1 MIQKN
6 IAGKTVLLKSEHD
19 FSFLDEFDQIFA
31 VFDELISGNICFGA
45 QKNGKKYFLKYAG
58 ALPKNYIGS
67 AEQAIQRLKNAEDSY
82 KTLAHKALA
91 NLLYTKEYPHGFLMA
106 FDFLYSFPIGPL
118 PVYKKQLRR
127 VPLSMR
133 LAMLDNMFDFFAL
146 ASRRDY
152 IAANLSDS
160 KFLFDINNASLVLSS
175 INGFIKMPCQN
186 TGRLQG
192 SSIYLPPEAYQFAL
206 LDERLTVYS
215 MGVLAMQLLGNIS
228 TKSFEDWEAD
238 KSLYNIT
245 MQALKEN
252 RALRQQSAEAFLKSW
267 REAISNMPFSL

>member
-1 MIQKN
+1 
-6 IAGKTVLLKSEHD
+6 
-19 FSFLDEFDQIFA
+19 
-31 VFDELISGNICFGA
+31 
-45 QKNGKKYFLKYAG
+45 
-58 ALPKNYIGS
+58 
-67 AEQAIQRLKNAEDSY
+67 
-82 KTLAHKALA
+82 
-91 NLLYTKEYPHGFLMA
+91 MA
-106 FDFLYSFPIGPL
+106 FDFCILSHRPL
-118 PVYKKQLRR
+118 PVYKNSLEGCLCLCAL
-127 VPLSMR
+127 PCLTIC
-133 LAMLDNMFDFFAL
+133 LIFAL

-152 IAANLSDS
+152 ISANLSDS